1 MISAKGLCLTAA
13 ALGAALALA
22 APPPAA
28 AAPPP
33 PTRIARVQLY
43 SLPQQLSNQVTE
55 KLTFVGCGG
64 PGRLL
69 VPAPPRR

>member
-22 APPPAA
+22 APPPAE
-28 AAPPP
+28 AAPI